1 MSAQRGAN
9 NLIPGIGPLL
19 RVVLA
24 QVLVEVTALVGWL
37 ASSSDENAL
46 KIGEEAT
53 IMVKLVCLLCMLIT
67 AFTRALNQ
75 LSIIM

>member
-1 MSAQRGAN
+1 M
-9 NLIPGIGPLL
+9 L

-46 KIGEEAT
+46 KIGEEET

-67 AFTRALNQ
+67 AFTHALNQ
-75 LSIIM
+75 LSNMM